1 MHKFEGDAHP
11 HRIISLCQLKKQR
24 QLNADFFQAADI
36 TFTSWSFVALLAL
49 AFFAGLVDSVIGGG
63 GLIQVPALLVFLPGA
78 PVATIFGTNKIV
90 SLAGTSVAL
99 ARIARAVEIPWRSV
113 LRAALIAAI
122 FAFIGARAVTMIDPK
137 LLKPIILLLLVGVA
151 IYTFMRKDFGA
162 MHRPKFAQS
171 HERLV
176 AIVVGVVL
184 GFYEG
189 FFGPGTGSFLIFAF
203 VGLLG
208 FNFLTAS
215 ASAKVVNITTNI
227 AATAWF
233 AWSGNIIYKLAVPL
247 AVANVAGA
255 WVGAHLAVNRGS
267 AFLRVFFLCV
277 ITALMCRFGWDI
289 AAAYL

>member
-1 MHKFEGDAHP
+1 VLTE
-11 HRIISLCQLKKQR
+11 L
-24 QLNADFFQAADI
+24 DFFTWTFAA
-36 TFTSWSFVALLAL
+36 LMAL

-78 PVATIFGTNKIV
+78 PVATIFGTNKII

-99 ARIARAVEIPWRSV
+99 AKIVRAVEVPWRTV
-113 LRAALIAAI
+113 LPAALIAAA
-122 FAFIGARAVTMIDPK
+122 FAFVGARAVSLINPA
-137 LLKPIILLLLVGVA
+137 LLKPVILLLLIAVA
-151 IYTFMRKDFGA
+151 IYTFRRKDFGA
-162 MHRPKFAQS
+162 VHQPKFART
-171 HERLV
+171 HERMV
-176 AIVVGVVL
+176 AAGFGAML

-233 AWSGNIIYKLAVPL
+233 AWSGNILYKLAIPM
-247 AVANVAGA
+247 AMANIAGA
-255 WVGAHLAVNRGS
+255 WVGAHLAVNKGS

-277 ITALMCRFGWDI
+277 ISALIGRFAWDVF
-289 AAAYL
+289 AR

>member
-1 MHKFEGDAHP
+1 LEFDLS
-11 HRIISLCQLKKQR
+11 SLSTTAFL
-24 QLNADFFQAADI
+24 
-36 TFTSWSFVALLAL
+36 ALLAL

-99 ARIARAVEIPWRSV
+99 ARIASAVEVPWRTV
-113 LRAALIAAI
+113 LPAAALAAV
-122 FAFIGARAVTMIDPK
+122 FAFLGARAVTLLDPE
-137 LLKPIILLLLVGVA
+137 LLRPIILFLLIGVA
-151 IYTFMRKDFGA
+151 IYTLVKKDFGSL
-162 MHRPKFAQS
+162 HQPKFAQH
-171 HERLV
+171 HERSI
-176 AIVVGVVL
+176 AILIGAVL

-215 ASAKVVNITTNI
+215 ASAKVVNVTTNV

-233 AWSGNIIYKLAVPL
+233 AWSGNILYKLAIPM
-247 AVANVAGA
+247 AIANVAGA
-255 WVGAHLAVNRGS
+255 WVGAHLAVNKGHQ
-267 AFLRVFFLCV
+267 FLRVFFLCV
-277 ITALMCRFGWDI
+277 ITVLICRFAWDVFGR
-289 AAAYL
+289 